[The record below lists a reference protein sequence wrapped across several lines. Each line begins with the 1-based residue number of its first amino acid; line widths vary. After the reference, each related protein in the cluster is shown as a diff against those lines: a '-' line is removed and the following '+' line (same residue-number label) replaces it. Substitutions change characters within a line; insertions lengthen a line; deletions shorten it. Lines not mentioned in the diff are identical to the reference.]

1 MKRAIKVLSLVLV
14 LVVCMAIPVLA
25 NGDILSQLSGDPTGT
40 SGLIPLGN
48 TIIGVLQV
56 VATIVAIAVLL
67 FVGIKFLLASPS
79 EKANIKGMLI
89 PYLIGAIIIFAT
101 VPILEIIKGFTAGIQ

>member
-1 MKRAIKVLSLVLV
+1 MNKMFKVLSLVLV
-14 LVVCMAIPVLA
+14 LVICFSLPVLA
-25 NGDILSQLSGDPTGT
+25 VDPGLIDPNTSGT
-40 SGLIPLGN
+40 SGLNELGGK
-48 TIIGVLQV
+48 IIGVLQV

-89 PYLIGAIIIFAT
+89 PYLIGAILIFAT
-101 VPILEIIKGFTAGIQ
+101 VPILQIIRGFTEGI

>member
-1 MKRAIKVLSLVLV
+1 MKRAVKVLSLVLV
-14 LVVCMAIPVLA
+14 LVVCFSVTVLA
-25 NGDILSQLSGDPTGT
+25 VDPDQFSGNTQGA
-40 SGLIPLGN
+40 SGLNNLGN

-89 PYLIGAIIIFAT
+89 PYLIGAILIFAT
-101 VPILEIIKGFTAGIQ
+101 VPILQIIKGFTEGLNG

>member
-1 MKRAIKVLSLVLV
+1 MNKMFKVISLVLV
-14 LVVCMAIPVLA
+14 LVVCFSLPVLA
-25 NGDILSQLSGDPTGT
+25 VDPGNFSGNT
-40 SGLIPLGN
+40 SGTEGLANLGN

-101 VPILEIIKGFTAGIQ
+101 VPILQIIKGFTAGIQ

>member
-1 MKRAIKVLSLVLV
+1 MNKAFRILSLVLI
-14 LVVCMAIPVLA
+14 LVVCFSVPALA
-25 NGDILSQLSGDPTGT
+25 VDPSQFSGNTQGA
-40 SGLIPLGN
+40 SGLNNLGN

-89 PYLIGAIIIFAT
+89 PYLIGAILIFAT
-101 VPILEIIKGFTAGIQ
+101 VPILQIIKGFTEGLNG

>member
-1 MKRAIKVLSLVLV
+1 MKRAIKVISLVLV
-14 LVVCMAIPVLA
+14 LVVCFSLPVLA
-25 NGDILSQLSGDPTGT
+25 TDLDWVNPNISGTE
-40 SGLIPLGN
+40 GLTNLGN

-101 VPILEIIKGFTAGIQ
+101 VPILQIIKGFTTGIQ